1 MTNIVDDACDV
12 LAVLLIFLAMTI
24 EDLSHF
30 GNGISELSITK
41 NRIPKLL
48 LVRFLLPL
56 LFRQM
61 VEQLHVF
68 GGHITISQPMLK
80 IMS

>member
-41 NRIPKLL
+41 KRNSKTSTGSFFIASF
-48 LVRFLLPL
+48 V
-56 LFRQM
+56 
-61 VEQLHVF
+61 
-68 GGHITISQPMLK
+68 
-80 IMS
+80 